1 MKPEDGMT
9 NISQRISP
17 KFIYD
22 KQDLHEKYF
31 AVAVHE
37 VRRHL
42 RLRGGL
48 SRPHHHLARHLRQGQ
63 PSGTGDKI

>member
-1 MKPEDGMT
+1 MT
-9 NISQRISP
+9 NVGQRTSP
-17 KFIYD
+17 EFIYD
-22 KQDLHEKYF
+22 KQDFHEKYF

-37 VRRHL
+37 VRCHL

-63 PSGTGDKI
+63 PSGIGDLE